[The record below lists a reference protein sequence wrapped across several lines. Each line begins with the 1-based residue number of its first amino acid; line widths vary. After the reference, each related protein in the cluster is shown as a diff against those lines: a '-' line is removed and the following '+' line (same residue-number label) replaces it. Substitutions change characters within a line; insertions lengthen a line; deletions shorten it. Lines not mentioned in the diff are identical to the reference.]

1 MEIPKSMIQ
10 LLEPGI
16 RRLEHRKSGLES
28 GRMLSKFETQEE
40 PRVFAERSARW
51 QKYGNEIGKRLRFQD
66 LFKLAWSYQVLVA
79 SFFFTAGLSTPRLQ
93 KFDILRPCSKSG
105 RLHYVNSNASP
116 VKIIRL
122 TA

>member
-1 MEIPKSMIQ
+1 MIQ

-16 RRLEHRKSGLES
+16 RRLERCKSGLES
-28 GRMLSKFETQEE
+28 GRTLSKFETQEE

-51 QKYGNEIGKRLRFQD
+51 QKYGNEIGKWLGFQD
-66 LFKLAWSYQVLVA
+66 LFELAWSYQVRVA
-79 SFFFTAGLSTPRLQ
+79 SYFFTAGLSTSRLQ

-105 RLHYVNSNASP
+105 RLRYVNSTSLP